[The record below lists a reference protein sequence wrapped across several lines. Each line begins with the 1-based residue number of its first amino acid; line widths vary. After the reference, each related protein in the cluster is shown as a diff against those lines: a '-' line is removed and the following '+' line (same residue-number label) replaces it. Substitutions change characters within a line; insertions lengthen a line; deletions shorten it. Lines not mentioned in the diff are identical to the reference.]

1 MLQTKRIIVFLF
13 GCILARI
20 VLVFLAKNMG
30 KEYLKNM
37 GYIAI
42 LVGLS
47 FWYLYIIGNAKADAQ
62 LEWLG
67 DKKVWWNDLRP
78 VHGTLYLLFGLLAI
92 KQKDYAWMILAVDV
106 IIGLISWLIHHKII
120 NIC

>member
-47 FWYLYIIGNAKADAQ
+47 FWYLYIIGNADRKSTRLNSSHVSESRMPSSA
-62 LEWLG
+62 
-67 DKKVWWNDLRP
+67 
-78 VHGTLYLLFGLLAI
+78 
-92 KQKDYAWMILAVDV
+92 
-106 IIGLISWLIHHKII
+106 
-120 NIC
+120 